1 MGVSN
6 QRTGSRLLARWDYF
20 RESGRLT
27 LWLLALP
34 FIVFIFV
41 FQYVPLWG
49 WIISFQR
56 YTIGVPLFSNR
67 WVGLYHFERLF
78 SGASNFGQII
88 VNTLA
93 FSFLKILTSPA
104 PIVVALLLNE
114 IKGRT
119 TRRLVQTITSLPH
132 FVSFVIVFAVF
143 FSFLAI
149 DDGVLNK
156 VLLSTGLIAR
166 PLNLLGDKRLTWY
179 FITAVG
185 IWKSVGW
192 GAIIYLASI
201 SSIDEELYAAAE
213 VDGAGRFRQ
222 AMHITL
228 PALLPAY
235 SVLLLLDIAA
245 FMNGASFDVVFL
257 FYNPL
262 VQEKITTIDYFV
274 YQQGFQNYDL
284 SFATAIGIFRT
295 VVSVSS
301 LLIVN
306 EIARKVL
313 GYRII

>member
-156 VLLSTGLIAR
+156 VLLSTGLICQTLEPPRRQASDLVFHYGR
-166 PLNLLGDKRLTWY
+166 RDMEECRMGGNHLLGVNQLDRRGT
-179 FITAVG
+179 VRR
-185 IWKSVGW
+185 
-192 GAIIYLASI
+192 
-201 SSIDEELYAAAE
+201 
-213 VDGAGRFRQ
+213 GR
-222 AMHITL
+222 
-228 PALLPAY
+228 
-235 SVLLLLDIAA
+235 S
-245 FMNGASFDVVFL
+245 
-257 FYNPL
+257 
-262 VQEKITTIDYFV
+262 
-274 YQQGFQNYDL
+274 
-284 SFATAIGIFRT
+284 
-295 VVSVSS
+295 
-301 LLIVN
+301 
-306 EIARKVL
+306 
-313 GYRII
+313 